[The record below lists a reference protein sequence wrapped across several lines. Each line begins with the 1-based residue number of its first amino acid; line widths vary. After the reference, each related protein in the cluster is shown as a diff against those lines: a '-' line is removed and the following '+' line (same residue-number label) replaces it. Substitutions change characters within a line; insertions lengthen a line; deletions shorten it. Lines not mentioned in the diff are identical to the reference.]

1 MKFKRV
7 RFSPLLVQF
16 SGDFGEPP
24 KVNQFGVSHVLG
36 FEAHGLKVSGAIWL
50 VLKSVSFC
58 VFSALGAGF
67 DCLGRHSVMF
77 GPTT

>member
-58 VFSALGAGF
+58 VFSASVCCSLVQGLIALAGI
-67 DCLGRHSVMF
+67 
-77 GPTT
+77 P